1 MTPDKLKSLRAIR
14 DGGHV
19 ARHEIDWLVKQGMID
34 DHKRLTQKGAE
45 CLADYE
51 PEENTGD

>member
-19 ARHEIDWLVKQGMID
+19 ARHEIDWLVKWGMID